1 MAKVK
6 AKGSVKTTKVNG
18 VVRRW
23 HFDAKGNETYYRFTN
38 TQGDPA
44 ANTFARWTEYNAK
57 GKETFYLTSSGVT
70 YGKKKNK

>member
-23 HFDAKGNETYYRFTN
+23 HFDAKGNETYYRITN
-38 TQGDPA
+38 TH
-44 ANTFARWTEYNAK
+44 NTWARWTEYNAK